1 LIDQVP
7 GGRGD
12 SSGIAAF
19 EASGSEKRTVMA
31 DVNSTPREPDAGEID
46 STLSGVALRFGR
58 TGVAPVCESD
68 TPMLGPVGDVVELLL
83 PLSAEQ
89 PPARTAITTS
99 PAARAERPGNPR
111 VSRRILMSLSNGS
124 PPKMRVCE
132 PKW

>member
-1 LIDQVP
+1 LTDQVP

-19 EASGSEKRTVMA
+19 DASGSEKRTVIA
-31 DVNSTPREPDAGEID
+31 DVNSTLREPDTGEID
-46 STLSGVALRFGR
+46 STLSGLAWRFGR

-68 TPMLGPVGDVVELLL
+68 TPMFRPLGDEVEVLL

-89 PPARTAITTS
+89 PPATTATTTS
-99 PAARAERPGNPR
+99 AAASAERPGNPR

-132 PKW
+132 PEC